1 MTKVFVHMNR
11 RILFLSSASWNFI
24 WQRHHELAV
33 HLSKTAHV
41 FFVENTG
48 ANRKISLR
56 DVRRIY
62 ERLKRIFQKNAH
74 THQALP
80 EHIDV
85 KKIFLFP
92 PMNRSFEKLNSL
104 LLKRWLLKE
113 IRGTVDVIYFNLIN
127 KVNAEFLKRFPE
139 ALKVYD
145 NIGNYPAHAEF
156 IHNYFHLEKQIIAET
171 DVVLTDTYYM
181 LNYYSALHR
190 NVHYFPSAAQV
201 GRFTC
206 KRNDKKI
213 TGRTLLYFG
222 HISRFHFDQELI
234 RETAVRHADWKI
246 VLVGPVKD
254 KYTFP
259 KNVEAIGQVQHQ
271 ELIRYIE
278 KADVLCMPYRK
289 NDVMKGVFPAKTFEC
304 LATGLPT
311 VVINVPELEK
321 DYSDVFYI
329 AHSNEEF
336 ITLCET
342 AMDENDLKLRELRQ
356 KKANANTWEIR
367 CQQFD
372 AILEDAML
380 QKRGVRA

>member
-1 MTKVFVHMNR
+1 MNR
-11 RILFLSSASWNFI
+11 RILFLSSASWSFI
-24 WQRHHELAV
+24 WQRHHELASHFAKNHRV
-33 HLSKTAHV
+33 L
-41 FFVENTG
+41 FIENIG
-48 ANRKISLR
+48 SHRKIKLK
-56 DVRRIY
+56 DVNRIW
-62 ERLKRIFQKNAH
+62 ERLKNILFSRASQPVNKPQNIVLIKWFL
-74 THQALP
+74 LP
-80 EHIDV
+80 ETNS
-85 KKIFLFP
+85 IFDTINARILMKYLKTEFP
-92 PMNRSFEKLNSL
+92 SK
-104 LLKRWLLKE
+104 
-113 IRGTVDVIYFNLIN
+113 VDAIYYNIPT
-127 KVNAEFLKRFPE
+127 KVNYQLLQKYPDALRIYDNMFNPTAFGKMESEYAETEIMALSVTDLVIVNTTISFSHYTKIHQNVQYLPEAVRLDRFFLK
-139 ALKVYD
+139 
-145 NIGNYPAHAEF
+145 HQ
-156 IHNYFHLEKQIIAET
+156 QINRKE
-171 DVVLTDTYYM
+171 
-181 LNYYSALHR
+181 N
-190 NVHYFPSAAQV
+190 
-201 GRFTC
+201 C
-206 KRNDKKI
+206 
-213 TGRTLLYFG
+213 LLYFG

-234 RETAVRHADWKI
+234 RGTAVRHPDWKI

-259 KNVEAIGQVQHQ
+259 KNVETIGQVQHQ

-278 KADVLCMPYRK
+278 KANVLCMPYRK